1 MVDGHKALLDGLP
14 IWQMKLT
21 NLVETTDRID
31 FNLEGYIQR
40 MSSVLTEFSD
50 DVLNLKTKFFNA
62 RKELQP
68 EEEEQED
75 NNHRAKILKNH
86 PRSLVLPGKKQV
98 ERSE

>member
-1 MVDGHKALLDGLP
+1 MFLSNIIKQSLKFDPV
-14 IWQMKLT
+14 
-21 NLVETTDRID
+21 
-31 FNLEGYIQR
+31 YIQR

-68 EEEEQED
+68 EEEERQEE
-75 NNHRAKILKNH
+75 NNRRANINMNH
-86 PRSLVLPGKKQV
+86 PRSHVFTGKKQV

>member
-1 MVDGHKALLDGLP
+1 
-14 IWQMKLT
+14 
-21 NLVETTDRID
+21 
-31 FNLEGYIQR
+31 